1 MKNRIVYSLLVIFFV
16 FVFVI
21 FYRGLN
27 NSNLYTPNTN
37 IKIVPE
43 FTSETLL
50 KKNNIEC
57 LVTGRIKS
65 SYSIWKK
72 MQYKNLSMD
81 QLSDIMAF
89 RVIVDDVPRCYEA
102 LGFLHQEYTAIM
114 GRFKDYISAP
124 KRNGYQSLH

>member
-1 MKNRIVYSLLVIFFV
+1 MKNRIVYYLLVIFFV

-50 KKNNIEC
+50 KKKSVNSKDIFNKEDYYLLNIWASWC
-57 LVTGRIKS
+57 I
-65 SYSIWKK
+65 
-72 MQYKNLSMD
+72 
-81 QLSDIMAF
+81 
-89 RVIVDDVPRCYEA
+89 PC
-102 LGFLHQEYTAIM
+102 
-114 GRFKDYISAP
+114 KDEHP
-124 KRNGYQSLH
+124 F

>member
-1 MKNRIVYSLLVIFFV
+1 MKNRIVYYLLVIFFV

-50 KKNNIEC
+50 KK
-57 LVTGRIKS
+57 
-65 SYSIWKK
+65 
-72 MQYKNLSMD
+72 KNLST
-81 QLSDIMAF
+81 LKI
-89 RVIVDDVPRCYEA
+89 
-102 LGFLHQEYTAIM
+102 FLIKKIIIY
-114 GRFKDYISAP
+114 
-124 KRNGYQSLH
+124 

>member
-50 KKNNIEC
+50 KKKIC
-57 LVTGRIKS
+57 RL
-65 SYSIWKK
+65 
-72 MQYKNLSMD
+72 
-81 QLSDIMAF
+81 
-89 RVIVDDVPRCYEA
+89 
-102 LGFLHQEYTAIM
+102 
-114 GRFKDYISAP
+114 
-124 KRNGYQSLH
+124 